1 MPESAFEA
9 VNGGKLPDDKW
20 QHWTQADTI
29 AARTGLGS
37 WNRKDIMAACTG
49 HPRLLRHAHWQHPTE
64 HTLTHVIGRT
74 PVAGPGKQQFS
85 CSKTAFGR
93 QSSIL

>member
-9 VNGGKLPDDKW
+9 VNSGKLPDDKW

-49 HPRLLRHAHWQHPTE
+49 HAPWLLRHAHWQHPTE
-64 HTLTHVIGRT
+64 HTLTHEQQCTMHAAAWTEHADNGR
-74 PVAGPGKQQFS
+74 
-85 CSKTAFGR
+85 
-93 QSSIL
+93 